1 MPLTRINGTQIAEN
15 SITAEDIVY
24 SLDDAYD
31 NGGSGT
37 GRTITADAGAVI
49 IDGTASSIALEVTG
63 NIRATGTVSSLG
75 NLQTLQSIG
84 DEGGEIFLNK
94 PVTNTTLT
102 NGVTIDVYQN
112 KLRFFEAG
120 GTARGYYVDITN
132 GGATAGTN
140 LASGG
145 ATPGGSDT
153 FVQFNDGGTT
163 FGGDAGL
170 TYNKTTDSL
179 TVAGDITG
187 SNLRLTGDL
196 AVIGGDLTSTSASFN
211 IVNSGVTTVN
221 LGGGASAVNIGAA
234 SSVTALAGDLNIGG
248 GGSKA
253 RFGTSQQLQMLWN
266 TNAAI
271 SNASGQ
277 MLLQQQ
283 AANQR
288 LELHTSGTTAASML
302 RVRNFTTNNATFR
315 DLLEVRN
322 DGTIMIGSASSGPT
336 FLGSTTVMNDLFL
349 ASGILAV
356 STDTTPIQL
365 VSSGNVTVKL
375 DVNNNSVGHKFAVQD
390 WRGIDQFSVGENGN
404 SEISGSLVISGSTSL
419 GTTVERL
426 LTSTGGTGV
435 VSFDTTFS
443 NIFYVNNP
451 SGDITANFTNV
462 PTTNNRIITPTVIL
476 SQSSTAR
483 TIAAVQVDGV
493 GVTPIN
499 WANGVTPT
507 ATANKQNVFG
517 FSLIRSG
524 SVWTALGQMS
534 TYG

>member
-63 NIRATGTVSSLG
+63 NIRATGTISSLG
-75 NLQTLQSIG
+75 NLQALQSIG
-84 DEGGEIFLNK
+84 DEGGEIFLSK

-102 NGVTIDVYQN
+102 DGVTIDVYQN
-112 KLRFFEAG
+112 KLRFFESG
-120 GTARGYYVDITN
+120 GTARGYYIDITN
-132 GGATAGTN
+132 GGAGANTN
-140 LASGG
+140 LVGTGG
-145 ATPGGSDT
+145 GTPGGSDT
-153 FVQFNDGGTT
+153 QIQFNDGGTA

-187 SNLRLTGDL
+187 SSLRLTGDL

-266 TNAAI
+266 TNAALT
-271 SNASGQ
+271 NTSGQ
-277 MLLQQQ
+277 FLLQQQ
-283 AANQR
+283 ALNAR
-288 LELHTSGTTAASML
+288 LEVQVTGSTSAGMF
-302 RVRNFTTNNATFR
+302 RVRNLIGPAASQTPR

-322 DGTIMIGSASSGPT
+322 DGTIMIGSSSSGAS

-349 ASGILAV
+349 ASGIVAV

-365 VSSGNVTVKL
+365 ISSGNVTVKL
-375 DVNNNSVGHKFAVQD
+375 DVNNNGAGHYFAVQD
-390 WRGIDQFSVGENGN
+390 YNGADQFRV
-404 SEISGSLVISGSTSL
+404 SETGFAQVTQNLAVTGTIESLTSIKAPALTGSLTKLNSGGDYLIAGSSISLTTGSNGEVTIASTMTPSYVTSL
-419 GTTVERL
+419 TWL
-426 LTSTGGTGV
+426 
-435 VSFDTTFS
+435 
-443 NIFYVNNP
+443 
-451 SGDITANFTNV
+451 
-462 PTTNNRIITPTVIL
+462 
-476 SQSSTAR
+476 
-483 TIAAVQVDGV
+483 V
-493 GVTPIN
+493 G
-499 WANGVTPT
+499 
-507 ATANKQNVFG
+507 
-517 FSLIRSG
+517 
-524 SVWTALGQMS
+524 
-534 TYG
+534 